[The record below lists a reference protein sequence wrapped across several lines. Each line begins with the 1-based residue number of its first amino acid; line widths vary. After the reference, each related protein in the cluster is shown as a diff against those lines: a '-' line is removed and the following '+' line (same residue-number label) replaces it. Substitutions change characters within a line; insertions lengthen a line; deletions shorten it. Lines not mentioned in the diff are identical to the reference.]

1 MKHPNNHLSA
11 LCLLLFSAGI
21 VLSQNT
27 SLKPISEDL
36 AIRENIN
43 QINSKIVPPINDW
56 PCDATVLTV
65 NETCLFVEG
74 TNVEATNS
82 DEEIVTCDGDSEGDV
97 WFQLTVPAGE
107 FVIIETDNGP
117 TINDMGMQIYY
128 GTCTDLNDYPS
139 GCIADG
145 SSYADLMPGFTIV
158 LAPAGTTI
166 FLRLWEVNNDAFGD
180 FSICAYSECIESIVP
195 DGIIATD
202 TILCDEGTVTLT
214 IDNGSLGSMASWI
227 WYEDDCESTS
237 IGTDDNLVVS
247 PDVSTTYYVQADGAC
262 FTTFC
267 VHLRIEISSAPET
280 PVIIVDDCQ
289 LTTYILNDATYTWY
303 LNGEIISEETSHL
316 INIIE
321 SGNYTV
327 LITNEDGCSVLSEDV
342 FVNCEPLGIDNI
354 AAADITIFPNPAVG
368 QFNVTITGYNGELTL
383 QLYDIIGCLV
393 EEKNVFISTQN
404 NTVLMQ
410 VEIAAA
416 GLYFLQMGNKSS
428 ETTSIVMLE

>member
-1 MKHPNNHLSA
+1 MKHLNCHISV
-11 LCLLLFSAGI
+11 LCILLFFAGI
-21 VLSQNT
+21 VKSQNT
-27 SLKPISEDL
+27 TLKAMPENFSL
-36 AIRENIN
+36 
-43 QINSKIVPPINDW
+43 INSKTVPPVNDW
-56 PCDATVLTV
+56 PCDATVLEV

-117 TINDMGMQIYY
+117 TVNDMGMQIYY
-128 GTCTDLNDYPS
+128 GSCTDLNNYPS

-145 SSYADLMPGFTIV
+145 SSYSDLMPGFAIV

-180 FSICAYSECIESIVP
+180 FSICAYSECIESTVP
-195 DGIIATD
+195 DGIVATD

-214 IDNGSLGSMASWI
+214 IDNGSLGSMANWI
-227 WYEDDCESTS
+227 WYEDECESTPIS
-237 IGTDDNLVVS
+237 TDDNLVVS

-267 VHLRIEISSAPET
+267 VHLRIEIASSPET

-316 INIIE
+316 LNVVE
-321 SGNYTV
+321 SGNYSV
-327 LITNEDGCSVLSEDV
+327 LITSEDGCSVLSDVV
-342 FVNCEPLGIDNI
+342 FVDCESLGIDDI
-354 AAADITIFPNPAVG
+354 VPADITIFPNPAVG
-368 QFNVTITGYNGELTL
+368 QFNVTITGYTGDLTL
-383 QLYDIIGCLV
+383 RLYDIIGCLI
-393 EEKNVFISTQN
+393 EEKHVFLSTQN

-410 VEIAAA
+410 VEIADA
-416 GLYFLQMGNKSS
+416 GLYFLQLGNKSS
-428 ETTSIVMLE
+428 ETTCIVMLE